1 MELTQEERDLI
12 LARRAERGEIEAA
25 LAFRQKAIKTAM
37 AWLEWSEEEG
47 LCLTFST
54 FINQFNY
61 QEPDGKEMFKA
72 VGRILEAGLPSS

>member
-47 LCLTFST
+47 LCLTKPRDKPRPLGG
-54 FINQFNY
+54 
-61 QEPDGKEMFKA
+61 EG
-72 VGRILEAGLPSS
+72 